1 MPPADILE
9 DSGTLMGVALS
20 LYEWWD
26 LMSATQLDV
35 LLALF
40 CQLSAEKV
48 ITFSMSCYLRRGR
61 ILEGGGA
68 SGNIDIDNVKPCKTS
83 VYRLHIR

>member
-1 MPPADILE
+1 
-9 DSGTLMGVALS
+9 MGVALS

-68 SGNIDIDNVKPCKTS
+68 SGHIDNMKPCKTS